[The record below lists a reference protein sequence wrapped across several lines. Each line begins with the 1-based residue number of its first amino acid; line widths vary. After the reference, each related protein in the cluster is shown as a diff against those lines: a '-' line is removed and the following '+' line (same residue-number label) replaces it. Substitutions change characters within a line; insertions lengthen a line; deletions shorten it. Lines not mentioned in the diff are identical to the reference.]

1 MASLGLVVSCCA
13 VMESRYLRMSSRL
26 LMAARSFALCRSM
39 SSSQRLTPKLMRKVT
54 QLRCPLAEERCSAVF
69 P

>member
-1 MASLGLVVSCCA
+1 
-13 VMESRYLRMSSRL
+13 MESRYFRMSSLL
-26 LMAARSFALCRSM
+26 LMAARSLALCRSM